1 MDFPISSVLEKS
13 VSKQV
18 NKIVGDKDTNLNTI
32 VKMSLLNDGSEETLR
47 DYNRLLDKMRS
58 NNEKEQYYIAQEY
71 ELTYDCGGNLVP
83 VNNVVDIYNGE
94 TEKRKTDIGSVLL
107 EPEQSE

>member
-58 NNEKEQYYIAQEY
+58 NNEKEQY
-71 ELTYDCGGNLVP
+71 
-83 VNNVVDIYNGE
+83 IYR
-94 TEKRKTDIGSVLL
+94 TRI
-107 EPEQSE
+107 

>member
-58 NNEKEQYYIAQEY
+58 NNEKEQYYTTQRI
-71 ELTYDCGGNLVP
+71 TTID
-83 VNNVVDIYNGE
+83 
-94 TEKRKTDIGSVLL
+94 
-107 EPEQSE
+107 